1 MELLQK
7 RFVSDMVIGYFQL
20 QADILRRYTD
30 KPISTNGLFA
40 DMDYAELTERHL
52 DFITFDNYPNSGAN
66 GRWHAKEGLRDREV
80 SYNLMKTRAISPIF
94 GIMEQQTGPGGWTF
108 NLGPQA
114 TPKPGQIR
122 LWTFQ
127 AIAHGADYV
136 GYFRWRTC
144 SPIKCWCIP
153 IPSCCPRRGSRSSA
167 GTPRREA
174 PCSSAAEADI
184 RI

>member
-30 KPISTNGLFA
+30 KPITTNGLFA
-40 DMDYAELTERHL
+40 DVDYAELTERHL
-52 DFITFDNYPNSGAN
+52 DFITFDNYPNFGAN

-108 NLGPQA
+108 NLGPHDPYPRA
-114 TPKPGQIR
+114 CGR
-122 LWTFQ
+122 ALRRDGGGF
-127 AIAHGADYV
+127 HL
-136 GYFRWRTC
+136 
-144 SPIKCWCIP
+144 
-153 IPSCCPRRGSRSSA
+153 PRRGGGDPNRESFRA
-167 GTPRREA
+167 EHQRR
-174 PCSSAAEADI
+174 
-184 RI
+184 RVQ